1 MLIWEWVLGWISGEV
16 TVVTFDRV
24 GYVIRPS
31 SRKPKSVL
39 RSGGKRIILRA
50 KH

>member
-16 TVVTFDRV
+16 TIFDRV

-39 RSGGKRIILRA
+39 RSGSKRIILRA